1 MAEKTIKT
9 KILLRY
15 DVLSA
20 WAAANPELKAG
31 EVAIVAIPTDSKELN
46 INGTTPPQ
54 ILFKV
59 GPGKFND
66 LPYASGKAADVYSWA
81 KEASLSIE
89 KVGEGNV
96 VSGIEWDATAN
107 SGKGGIKFTTASVA
121 TSESLEDVQGRLAKL
136 EAEIGDAANDYATSR
151 IDALEKTIS
160 DNSAA
165 WAKDDNTTYSF
176 AEIEGGKGFTVTPS
190 VGEAKTFTFAYL
202 TADEV
207 ASAIEAYGYQDAED
221 VKDIVEEYLKSYYT
235 KTEIDNKGFLVA
247 SDIAGKADKSYVDEE
262 LAKKADASALDSY
275 YTKTEIDNTV
285 KGINDTINGIDS
297 VVDGLVENMEA
308 VYGDKGEISTIKG
321 RLTEAEG
328 KISTLEDHFGDNG
341 RVTVAEGKIST
352 AEGKISTLEGHF
364 GTDGRVTVAEGK
376 ISTLEGHFAEGG
388 RVTVAE
394 GKISELEGKVG
405 NLSGAFQF
413 KGTKESIDQ
422 LPAASADNAG
432 HVYVVGS
439 KEYASDGSSW
449 ILLGDEGSY
458 VLKTTYEAH
467 LLAQET
473 IDQGQS
479 DKIKAIEDDIKAN
492 RESWASKTSVT
503 DPTAGDGK
511 ITVDGV
517 EMVVYDDSALA
528 ARVKSLEDNP
538 YELPSDVVRDA
549 NYKHITVT
557 ETSVS
562 DGTTTFNKYDD
573 TALAGRVTTVEGK
586 VKTLEETTVPA
597 LDNRIKEV
605 EKIKV
610 TSTSVTDG
618 TNTFT
623 KYDDTALAGRVSE
636 IEKDYLTSAD
646 EKALSDAI
654 KAEKDRV
661 DGLVNTTVPG
671 INDRLDELEAKPDIT
686 VTSTS
691 VSDGTNTFTKYDDTE
706 LAGRV
711 KVVEDN
717 FADWAIIWDCG
728 GASNN

>member
-1 MAEKTIKT
+1 MAEKTIQT

-20 WAAANPELKAG
+20 WTAANPELKAG

-59 GPGKFND
+59 GPGNFKD

-81 KEASLSIE
+81 KEASLSIT

-96 VSGIEWDATAN
+96 VSGIEWDAAAN
-107 SGKGGIKFTTASVA
+107 NGKGGIKFTTASVA
-121 TSESLEDVQGRLAKL
+121 TSEELNGVKDRLTAI
-136 EAEIGDAANDYATSR
+136 EGDGEKSR
-151 IDALEKTIS
+151 ITLLEEGLAATDKLIA
-160 DNSAA
+160 DNKAA
-165 WAKDDNTTYSF
+165 WEKDDNTTYAF
-176 AEIEGGKGFTVTPS
+176 EAVDKGFKVTPS
-190 VGEAKTFTFAYL
+190 VGEAQTFTFAYL

-207 ASAIEAYGYQDAED
+207 ASAITAYGYKDEAG
-221 VKDIVEEYLKSYYT
+221 VKAIVESYGYTTVESLNNYYT

-262 LAKKADASALDSY
+262 LAKKADASSV
-275 YTKTEIDNTV
+275 YTKTESDGKFSVIGHNHDDIYYRATEIDTKVEEIN
-285 KGINDTINGIDS
+285 KALGINASNIEDLAETVGGLDTT
-297 VVDGLVENMEA
+297 VDGLLEA
-308 VYGDKGEISTIKG
+308 VEEIYGDNGEIKAIKG
-321 RLTEAEG
+321 RLD
-328 KISTLEDHFGDNG
+328 K
-341 RVTVAEGKIST
+341 

-364 GTDGRVTVAEGK
+364 GENGRVTVAEGK
-376 ISTLEGHFAEGG
+376 ISTLE
-388 RVTVAE
+388 T
-394 GKISELEGKVG
+394 KVG

-413 KGTKESIDQ
+413 KGTVDSVEK

-432 HVYVVGS
+432 HVYVIGN

-467 LLAQET
+467 LLAQEA

-503 DPTAGDGK
+503 DPTSGDGK

-528 ARVKSLEDNP
+528 
-538 YELPSDVVRDA
+538 
-549 NYKHITVT
+549 
-557 ETSVS
+557 
-562 DGTTTFNKYDD
+562 
-573 TALAGRVTTVEGK
+573 GRVTTVEGK
-586 VKTLEETTVPA
+586 VKTLEETTIPTLATKEEVEVERERIDSIVNTTIPTLATKAEVKDA
-597 LDNRIKEV
+597 LDNSHTHSNKDILDATTASFTTELK
-605 EKIKV
+605 
-610 TSTSVTDG
+610 
-618 TNTFT
+618 T
-623 KYDDTALAGRVSE
+623 KYDGYEGSISGVA
-636 IEKDYLTSAD
+636 
-646 EKALSDAI
+646 
-654 KAEKDRV
+654 DRV
-661 DGLVNTTVPG
+661 TAVENEFKTVDGTKGKVVVLEEKVSA
-671 INDRLDELEAKPDIT
+671 LEAKPDIT
-686 VTSTS
+686 VTATS
-691 VSDGTNTFTKYDDTE
+691 VSDGTNTFTKYDDSA

-711 KVVEDN
+711 KAVEDN